1 MGQVVTSGDVE
12 GKVIVDTTT
21 VHPDTT
27 KAVAATLASRG
38 AHFAAMPVFGAT
50 PVAEAGQLLAGFA
63 GADAALDAVSPMLKG
78 VIARE
83 VLVVGQEPEKAS
95 LLKTTG

>member
-1 MGQVVTSGDVE
+1 MDQIINSGDVN

-27 KAVAATLASRG
+27 QAVAATLASKG
-38 AHFAAMPVFGAT
+38 AQFAAMPVFGAT

-63 GADAALDAVSPMLKG
+63 GSDAALAAVSPLLRG

-83 VLVVGQEPEKAS
+83 VLVVGQAPEKAS